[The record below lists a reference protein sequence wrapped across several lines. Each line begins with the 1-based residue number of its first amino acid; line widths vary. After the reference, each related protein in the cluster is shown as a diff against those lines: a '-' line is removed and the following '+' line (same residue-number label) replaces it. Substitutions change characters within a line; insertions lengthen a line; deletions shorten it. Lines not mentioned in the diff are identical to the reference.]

1 MSRSDQ
7 WIGLTREG
15 EEWFSKQKGVHRTK
29 EPIGFYAFNFPEEIY
44 GREVQVE
51 GKIYREHI
59 QVAPWSS
66 GPMYFTNV
74 MVLDKDGNFLEWKF
88 SWKEDERVFGEV
100 DYDNGKYYI

>member
-44 GREVQVE
+44 GREV
-51 GKIYREHI
+51 
-59 QVAPWSS
+59 
-66 GPMYFTNV
+66 
-74 MVLDKDGNFLEWKF
+74 
-88 SWKEDERVFGEV
+88 
-100 DYDNGKYYI
+100 